1 MKPQIEQEFKFF
13 KQMAAPQIWMQT
25 EQSCK
30 DKEGPDE
37 KQTQEIENQEITDDE
52 LLGRTKRMIKT
63 VKSQMGIQNG
73 SIN

>member
-1 MKPQIEQEFKFF
+1 
-13 KQMAAPQIWMQT
+13 MQT

-37 KQTQEIENQEITDDE
+37 KLIKEIENQEITDDE
-52 LLGRTKRMIKT
+52 LLGRIRRMIKT

-73 SIN
+73 SINTGNSRQGNPDPDEQKQRQEQ